1 MASKVKIAFESKCVA
16 VSLDDILP
24 TKKTSKQ
31 IKRSRKYLQI
41 AASIL
46 EIGIIEP
53 PVIAKVRNKREKF
66 LLLDGHLRIE
76 VLKDSGTKEITCL
89 VATDDETYTY
99 NKRINRLA
107 TIQEH
112 KMILKAIE
120 SGVPQERIAKALDVN
135 ISTIRQKRALLEGIC
150 PEVVELFKNRHC
162 PGNSFRTLK
171 KMKPIRQIE
180 VAELMIAMN
189 NYSGNY
195 SKAMLA
201 ATPRDQLAQPE
212 NPKKFK
218 GLSSEQIAQMESE
231 MAKLQ
236 QQMKFIGAS
245 YGPDH
250 LNLVLARGYIAT
262 LLKNSK
268 VSQYLE
274 KNHSGILTELRRIS
288 KVVSMGQEELV

>member
-1 MASKVKIAFESKCVA
+1 MGNKVEIAFEPKCVT

-24 TKKTSKQ
+24 TKKTNHQ
-31 IKRSRKYLQI
+31 IKKSRKYLQI

-53 PVIAKVRNKREKF
+53 PVVAKIRNKKQKF

-76 VLKDSGTKEITCL
+76 ALRESDTKEVTCL

-112 KMILKAIE
+112 KMILKAID
-120 SGVPQERIAKALDVN
+120 SGVPQERIANALDVN
-135 ISTIRQKRALLEGIC
+135 IATIRQKRALLDGIC
-150 PEVVELFKNRHC
+150 PEVVDLLKDRHC
-162 PGNSFRTLK
+162 PGNSFRALK
-171 KMKPIRQIE
+171 LMKPIRQIE
-180 VAELMIAMN
+180 AAELMIAMN

-195 SKAMLA
+195 SKALLA
-201 ATPRDQLAQPE
+201 GTPQNKLTQPE
-212 NPKKFK
+212 KSKKFK
-218 GLSSEQIAQMESE
+218 GLTSEQIAQMESE
-231 MAKLQ
+231 MTKLQ
-236 QQMKFIGAS
+236 QQMKLIGDS

-250 LNLVLARGYIAT
+250 LNLVLACGYIST

-268 VSQYLE
+268 VSGYLE
-274 KNHSGILTELRRIS
+274 QNHRELLTELRRTT
-288 KVVSMGQEELV
+288 KVVSMGQEELA